1 MVVGRTCKHRK
12 DDGRPCRA
20 APRRDNDFCLWHS
33 PDHTTEAAEARRL
46 GGLRRRREKTL
57 SITYD
62 FDGLSSVEGI
72 RRLLEIAVMDT
83 LALENAVQR
92 SRTLAYLAQ
101 VGLKTLEIAQFEERV
116 QALEDAVARRR
127 NGRGTRR

>member
-1 MVVGRTCKHRK
+1 VGRTCKHRK

-20 APRRDNDFCLWHS
+20 APRRDSEFCLWHS
-33 PDHTTEAAEARRL
+33 PDHTDEAAQARRL
-46 GGLRRRREKTL
+46 GGIRRRREKTL

-62 FDGLSSVEGI
+62 FDGLASVEGI

-83 LALENAVQR
+83 LALDSGVQR
-92 SRTLAYLAQ
+92 CRTLAYLAQ

-116 QALEDAVARRR
+116 EALEEAVGPRLLGGRRR
-127 NGRGTRR
+127 RR

>member
-1 MVVGRTCKHRK
+1 MVVGRTCKQRK
-12 DDGRPCRA
+12 GNGQPCRA
-20 APRRDNDFCLWHS
+20 APRRDGDFCLWHS
-33 PDHTTEAAEARRL
+33 PDHTDEAAQARRL
-46 GGLRRRREKTL
+46 GGIRRRREKTL

-62 FDGLSSVEGI
+62 FDGLASVEGI

-83 LALENAVQR
+83 LALDSGVQR
-92 SRTLAYLAQ
+92 CRTLAYLAQ